1 MDISINN
8 LGVFRDIHGKLGVLG
23 IIVDNLVYL
32 KVFGEYLR
40 VFGEYLR
47 VFRGYLGEFERIL
60 SNLGAI
66 GKYLGVF
73 RVYGDI

>member
-32 KVFGEYLR
+32 KVFGEYL
-40 VFGEYLR
+40 G

>member
-40 VFGEYLR
+40 VF
-47 VFRGYLGEFERIL
+47 RGYLGEFERIL

-73 RVYGDI
+73 RVNGDI

>member
-40 VFGEYLR
+40 VF
-47 VFRGYLGEFERIL
+47 RGYLGEFERIL